1 MIDAGLSGKEITTRM
16 GLLGVSPLELL
27 GIVLTHEHSD
37 HIRGVGPLARRFGL
51 PVWTNLP
58 TLEAGKSALGAL
70 PHWEPVEIGV
80 PFEIGDVW
88 LDPFSIP
95 HDAADPFGLT
105 IKSRQGYR
113 VGLATDMGFVTQ
125 LVRSR
130 LMGLQG
136 LILEFNHDLSMLLD
150 GPYPWPIKE
159 RIRGKLGH
167 LSNED
172 AASLLEEIASDDLE
186 WVICAHVSRENN
198 EQKIIVQKAQGAL
211 NGKSRLLTRP
221 SLASLFVASQTEPTP
236 LYGPS
241 GRNLPGARYG
251 EEKVWKTDELNKHE
265 SDILYAMDKL
275 IRPFG
280 GIENRATLFYRK
292 RAVLY

>member
-1 MIDAGLSGKEITTRM
+1 MKIGLLGSGSGGNSLLVCSGGSSLLIDAGLSGKEITTRM
-16 GLLGVSPLELL
+16 GLLGVSPSELL

-198 EQKIIVQKAQGAL
+198 EQKIIAQKAQDAL
-211 NGKSRLLTRP
+211 NGKSGLLTRP

-241 GRNLPGARYG
+241 GRNLPVVRYG
-251 EEKVWKTDELNKHE
+251 EEKV
-265 SDILYAMDKL
+265 
-275 IRPFG
+275 
-280 GIENRATLFYRK
+280 
-292 RAVLY
+292 